1 MALGLVLARVW
12 ITAIILHLTGCP
24 SEALWTGT
32 HKTIQ
37 QGMAAATIS
46 ARTAKAIVPLKLA
59 VATNKTW
66 LANALV
72 ASGCVL
78 TGTSVLTLS
87 MAAVQIDVTVV
98 AHPSMKART
107 VISTNHIFARVSIEA
122 RLPHTLINIDLAA
135 PSCPLWRTEAFK
147 AVLHVDAGP
156 SMSTGRG
163 GTFICVFSTGWS
175 RPASRTVTLKP

>member
-12 ITAIILHLTGCP
+12 ITAIVLHLTGCP

-87 MAAVQIDVTVV
+87 MAAVQID
-98 AHPSMKART
+98 
-107 VISTNHIFARVSIEA
+107 
-122 RLPHTLINIDLAA
+122 LAA